1 MVIELTEQEA
11 YRILGLRNGAD
22 AELIRKKYRELIVQ
36 VHPDTRRQQ
45 NEAEAGCGN
54 ACHLRDHN
62 AVTAASGDSEISSG
76 RHRPGRGPLYDARK
90 INQAYNV
97 LQRLHSKS
105 MISQEVAPVKNR
117 DSRQQA
123 MNPDGTSR
131 GRGSGTESDSFGK
144 WSAPCNPHAYMAR
157 EVYCRAEDVDGT
169 PIGVFPIAKGKY
181 LWTLDEDFPLFMRS
195 IYLCAGKLLSRADAD
210 ASSARSLAGGNAD
223 SSSGRIARRRGASN
237 SRSRR
242 EQALISLTFLLAQQ
256 FIDAQAMLRAL
267 AVKVEAGGE
276 GAGGKTNGSASGGA
290 GETCRRRHVS
300 ADCAKETEAGHGG
313 CAEAPASDADTETWS
328 LPAMLELSGISSP
341 SEKGMPAEGSRSSS
355 SRRSVLPAE
364 GDYLF
369 PAGIRDHRLYLK
381 NAAGQELGYLSF
393 RDDRMYYILIPL
405 FEQRRVRVRIRVTG
419 APMSKG
425 RRPRRT
431 KTSSASGSSF
441 LSASSASTAASA
453 ASASSAWQDLELQIR
468 FNPMQGNL
476 FPESI
481 NAQIEDV
488 LREYRSG

>member
-1 MVIELTEQEA
+1 M
-11 YRILGLRNGAD
+11 
-22 AELIRKKYRELIVQ
+22 
-36 VHPDTRRQQ
+36 
-45 NEAEAGCGN
+45 
-54 ACHLRDHN
+54 
-62 AVTAASGDSEISSG
+62 
-76 RHRPGRGPLYDARK
+76 
-90 INQAYNV
+90 
-97 LQRLHSKS
+97 
-105 MISQEVAPVKNR
+105 
-117 DSRQQA
+117 
-123 MNPDGTSR
+123 
-131 GRGSGTESDSFGK
+131 
-144 WSAPCNPHAYMAR
+144 
-157 EVYCRAEDVDGT
+157 
-169 PIGVFPIAKGKY
+169 
-181 LWTLDEDFPLFMRS
+181 
-195 IYLCAGKLLSRADAD
+195 
-210 ASSARSLAGGNAD
+210 
-223 SSSGRIARRRGASN
+223 
-237 SRSRR
+237 
-242 EQALISLTFLLAQQ
+242 
-256 FIDAQAMLRAL
+256 
-267 AVKVEAGGE
+267 
-276 GAGGKTNGSASGGA
+276 
-290 GETCRRRHVS
+290 
-300 ADCAKETEAGHGG
+300 
-313 CAEAPASDADTETWS
+313 
-328 LPAMLELSGISSP
+328 
-341 SEKGMPAEGSRSSS
+341 
-355 SRRSVLPAE
+355 E

>member
-36 VHPDTRRQQ
+36 VHPDTLRQQ
-45 NEAEAGCGN
+45 NKAEAGSGN
-54 ACHLRDHN
+54 TRHMRDHD
-62 AVTAASGDSEISSG
+62 AAAAGLSNTDISSS
-76 RHRPGRGPLYDARK
+76 RQRSGRGLPYDARK

-105 MISQEVAPVKNR
+105 MIPREPELFKNR
-117 DSRQQA
+117 DPRQQA
-123 MNPDGTSR
+123 MNSDRAAQAAQSR
-131 GRGSGTESDSFGK
+131 RPGTESDSFGK

-157 EVYCRAEDVDGT
+157 DVYCRAEDVDGT
-169 PIGVFPIAKGKY
+169 PIGIFPIARGKY

-195 IYLCAGKLLSRADAD
+195 IYLCAGKLLNRADAD
-210 ASSARSLAGGNAD
+210 GSSARPAGNG
-223 SSSGRIARRRGASN
+223 GPGI
-237 SRSRR
+237 RSRR

-267 AVKVEAGGE
+267 AVKVEAGE
-276 GAGGKTNGSASGGA
+276 DTAGNVSGDA
-290 GETCRRRHVS
+290 GETYRHVS
-300 ADCAKETEAGHGG
+300 ADCAKETEAARSG
-313 CAEAPASDADTETWS
+313 CAEAPASVASTETWS
-328 LPAMLELSGISSP
+328 LPAMLEIGGTSS
-341 SEKGMPAEGSRSSS
+341 SRGKGMSPEGSRSSS
-355 SRRSVLPAE
+355 SRRNVLPAE

-393 RDDRMYYILIPL
+393 RDDRIYYILIPL

-419 APMSKG
+419 TPMSKG
-425 RRPRRT
+425 RRTRRT
-431 KTSSASGSSF
+431 KTSAASGSSA
-441 LSASSASTAASA
+441 LSASSASSTGSA

-468 FNPMQGNL
+468 FNPMQGSL

>member
-1 MVIELTEQEA
+1 MVIELTEEEA
-11 YRILGLRNGAD
+11 YRIL

-36 VHPDTRRQQ
+36 VHPDTLRQQ
-45 NEAEAGCGN
+45 NKAEAGCGN

-117 DSRQQA
+117 DARQQA

>member
-36 VHPDTRRQQ
+36 VHPDTLRQQ
-45 NEAEAGCGN
+45 NKAEAGCGN

-123 MNPDGTSR
+123 MNHDGSSR
-131 GRGSGTESDSFGK
+131 GHGPGTESDSFGK

-157 EVYCRAEDVDGT
+157 DVYCRAEDMDGT
-169 PIGVFPIAKGKY
+169 PIGVFPIARGKY

-210 ASSARSLAGGNAD
+210 ASSAQSIAGGNAD

-276 GAGGKTNGSASGGA
+276 GAGGKTAGSASGGA

-300 ADCAKETEAGHGG
+300 ADCAKETEAARGG
-313 CAEAPASDADTETWS
+313 CAEAPASVAGTETWS
-328 LPAMLELSGISSP
+328 LPAMLEIGGTSS
-341 SEKGMPAEGSRSSS
+341 SRGKGMSPEGSRSSS
-355 SRRSVLPAE
+355 SRRNVLPAE

-425 RRPRRT
+425 HRTRRT
-431 KTSSASGSSF
+431 KTSAASGSSA
-441 LSASSASTAASA
+441 LSASSASSTGSA